1 MQRVSQKQIIN
12 QWAAQEKIESQTETQ
27 IVSQKKC
34 LLWTIILIVT
44 LIQQAAVQAAAQNQ
58 AVSQAVAL
66 SLSQA
71 ITHAV
76 NQKRVINHAKA
87 TRNHMDVQKNNAEK
101 CINAVNN
108 KLF

>member
-1 MQRVSQKQIIN
+1 M
-12 QWAAQEKIESQTETQ
+12 
-27 IVSQKKC
+27 
-34 LLWTIILIVT
+34 IVT
-44 LIQQAAVQAAAQNQ
+44 LSQQAVAQNQ
-58 AVSQAVAL
+58 AVIQAVAL

-71 ITHAV
+71 ITHTV